1 MKLFVMLILA
11 LPLAAGKTPLTW
23 TQAVVESS
31 LRQAHY
37 GEVYHEPA
45 LCYKRSLTPVRESI
59 YIDAGEWQYHVSQ
72 MVTYRRMANLREGDR
87 IEVAV
92 NGRRLILR
100 VGSKR
105 YTTQIVQK
113 ARSDKPVSPPASPQ

>member
-1 MKLFVMLILA
+1 MKLFVVLTLA

-31 LRQAHY
+31 LQQAHY

-45 LCYKRSLTPVRESI
+45 VCYKRSLTPVRESI

-72 MVTYRRMANLREGDR
+72 TVTKRRVANLREGDR
-87 IEVAV
+87 VEVAV
-92 NGRRLILR
+92 NGRSLMLR

-105 YTTQIVQK
+105 YTTQIVHKFRGQ
-113 ARSDKPVSPPASPQ
+113 PVSPPASPQ

>member
-1 MKLFVMLILA
+1 MKLLVVLTLA

-31 LRQAHY
+31 LSQAHY
-37 GEVYHEPA
+37 GELYHEPA
-45 LCYKRSLTPVRESI
+45 VCYKRSLTPVRESI
-59 YIDAGEWQYHVSQ
+59 YIDAGEWRYHVSQ
-72 MVTYRRMANLREGDR
+72 MVTNRQMASLREGDR

-92 NGRRLILR
+92 NGRSLILR

-105 YTTQIVQK
+105 YTTQIVHK
-113 ARSDKPVSPPASPQ
+113 FRGKPVSPPASPQ